1 MKTFTKVCL
10 ILSGTLAGVGVI
22 FCIIGGAMGAS
33 FGKIGNVSRTNWG
46 IGWLDTIGDW
56 FDWDEDDF
64 EAFEDYLSEDSSVT
78 SIENS
83 DGATTYVYAADE
95 IKNIRNLDIDIKAGT
110 LKILESEDEQI
121 HLLVDANGGS
131 VKQGINGSTFTVKD
145 TTRGLFGGWGIF
157 GWRDKGVKVVLY
169 LPEDMNFDQLE
180 IDVSAG
186 EVDTTG
192 SELTAKEADLSV
204 DAGSLRVGVLNVSQ
218 KLEADTGA
226 GEVRIGELTAEEVE
240 LDCGV
245 GEMDIQGTISGNI
258 KADCGVGE
266 LHITL
271 NGEEES
277 FNYVLDCGIGDVKIG
292 NSSYTS
298 LGKKKEIDNNA
309 EKTMNL
315 DCGVGSIKV
324 KYE

>member
-10 ILSGTLAGVGVI
+10 ILAGTLAGAGVV

-33 FGKIGNVSRTNWG
+33 FGKIGNMSRNDWG
-46 IGWLDTIGDW
+46 IGWLDTFGGW
-56 FDWDEDDF
+56 FRWDEDEF
-64 EAFEDYLSEDSSVT
+64 EAFEDYLSEDPPVP

-83 DGATTYVYAADE
+83 DGAVTYVYTADE

-110 LKILESEDEQI
+110 LKILESKDGQI
-121 HLLVDANGGS
+121 HLAVDANGGS

-145 TTRGLFGGWGIF
+145 TTKGLFGGWGLF

-169 LPEDMNFDQLE
+169 LPADMDFEQIE

-186 EVDTTG
+186 AVDTTG
-192 SELTAKEADLSV
+192 IELTAGDAGLSV
-204 DAGSLRVGVLNVSQ
+204 DAGSLKVGTFTVSR

-245 GEMDIQGTISGNI
+245 GEMDIRGTVSGNI

-266 LHITL
+266 LDITL
-271 NGEEES
+271 HGEEES
-277 FNYVLDCGIGDVKIG
+277 FNYILDCGVGDVRIG
-292 NSSYTS
+292 KSSYTS
-298 LGKKKEIDNNA
+298 LGKKKKIDNNA